1 MAEINT
7 APTRTPLWQRLLWMV
22 LIWSGSILALGVV
35 SLLFRM
41 MMTAAGMKSH

>member
-7 APTRTPLWQRLLWMV
+7 APRRAPFWQRLLWMV